1 MYMYILTITNQSNEN
16 NGCFTQIP
24 LPKKTFTV
32 HFPQIFFFV
41 LFQEMVSERQS
52 PTEEG
57 VSVKKGGDGITQ
69 SIPS

>member
-1 MYMYILTITNQSNEN
+1 MKTMDALHKYRYQ
-16 NGCFTQIP
+16 
-24 LPKKTFTV
+24 KKTFTV